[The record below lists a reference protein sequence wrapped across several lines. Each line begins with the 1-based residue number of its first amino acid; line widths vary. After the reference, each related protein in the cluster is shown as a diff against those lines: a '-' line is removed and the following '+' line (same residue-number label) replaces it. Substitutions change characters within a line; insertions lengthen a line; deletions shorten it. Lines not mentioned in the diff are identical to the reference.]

1 MASRLKAVIIGD
13 LFNAGVIATGQSSAS
28 DGRNAP
34 HSQIGTRGNFCL
46 IVRSRKMRNAV
57 RLAFSAAGRHSGRAM
72 STSLL
77 EASGAALPLT
87 CESGEAL
94 APVTCEGGIHNGFF
108 LASCDDVAASRVAGL
123 LPHDVARLSAAAG
136 QASFAADQGKAK
148 ASLGTVVVVKSEG
161 SPGSDDGGAAAARTA
176 LANAVRQARTSSA
189 ALSKTFGE
197 PLKRTASV
205 AYSPAAAAA
214 VGGSAKAAFLATQ
227 AVLLG
232 DYQFNAHIT
241 DTSSAASDLSD
252 VGVLVPADGAEL
264 EEAQASSRRAAA
276 LAAGC
281 ALARRTAGEGADV
294 ATPAE
299 LEKLAHAVAEEA
311 SRIPGLT
318 AAVHVERG
326 EERLVQLGMRL
337 FAAVGQAAGR
347 ARPDT
352 HAPRLVAITMRR
364 DAAADSSVEED
375 GSAVVCLGKAVCFD
389 SGGLNLKPTGSIE
402 EMHMDKGGGAAV
414 LGAALATARAGGPP
428 ADGLTYV
435 FAVAACE
442 NAIDAH
448 SYKPH
453 AIIKSMQGRTVE
465 VGNTDAEGRL
475 VLADSMTYLQREH
488 KTKVMV
494 DVATLTGA
502 CVIALGDSA
511 AGLFSNNDE
520 LATAITGAGEEVG
533 ETFWRLPVL
542 PAHRAALKSTRA
554 DLRSTGKGRGGGAST
569 AAAFLEKFVEEG
581 VHWAHLDIAGPGM
594 TTEAA
599 GIHCA
604 GATGYASQTL
614 AQWVLSGKASEAS
627 RA

>member
-1 MASRLKAVIIGD
+1 
-13 LFNAGVIATGQSSAS
+13 
-28 DGRNAP
+28 
-34 HSQIGTRGNFCL
+34 
-46 IVRSRKMRNAV
+46 MRNAV
-57 RLAFSAAGRHSGRAM
+57 RIAFSAASRHSGRASM

-77 EASGAALPLT
+77 QAAAAAPPVS
-87 CESGEAL
+87 CESGEAP
-94 APVTCEGGIHNGFF
+94 APVSCEGGIHNGFF
-108 LASCDDVAASRVAGL
+108 LASCEDVAAARVAGL
-123 LPHDVARLSAAAG
+123 LPHDVARLSADG
-136 QASFAADQGKAK
+136 GHASFAAEQGSAK
-148 ASLGTVVVVKSEG
+148 ASLGTVVVVKSG
-161 SPGSDDGGAAAARTA
+161 GTPGGDDCGAAAARTA
-176 LANAVRQARTSSA
+176 LANAVRQARSTSG

-197 PLKRTASV
+197 PLPRTASV
-205 AYSPAAAAA
+205 ACSAAAAAA

-232 DYQFNAHIT
+232 DNLFNQYKT
-241 DTSSAASDLSD
+241 DPTSAASELAS
-252 VGVLVPADGAEL
+252 VGLRVPAEGADL

-294 ATPAE
+294 ATPAA
-299 LEKLAHAVAEEA
+299 LEGLARAVADEA
-311 SRIPGLT
+311 NRVPGLT
-318 AAVHVERG
+318 ATVHVEAG
-326 EERLVQLGMRL
+326 EERLVELGMRL

-352 HAPRLVAITMRR
+352 HAPRLITITMRR
-364 DAAADSSVEED
+364 DAPAGEGAADE

-414 LGAALATARAGGPP
+414 LGAALATALAGGPP
-428 ADGLTYV
+428 ADGLSYV

-453 AIIKSMQGRTVE
+453 AIIKSLQGRTVE

-475 VLADSMTYLQREH
+475 VLVDSMTHLQREH
-488 KTKVMV
+488 KTKVLV

-511 AGLFSNNDE
+511 AGLFSNNDA
-520 LATAITGAGEEVG
+520 LAAAITGAGEEVG

-569 AAAFLEKFVEEG
+569 AAAFLEKFVEDG
-581 VHWAHLDIAGPGM
+581 VLWAHLDIAGPGM

-614 AQWVLSGKASEAS
+614 AQWVLSGKASEAA